1 MRVLPE
7 WILKKAPNPTTNQE
21 IKYDIITCCHS
32 PTLLMTSHLLFPV
45 SSWYQYTV
53 NKTIFFKCHDKFYK
67 PGRDLSSRT
76 EIDHERINVV
86 VLELF

>member
-1 MRVLPE
+1 MLPE
-7 WILKKAPNPTTNQE
+7 WIHKKAPNPTTNQE
-21 IKYDIITCCHS
+21 IKCDIITCCHS
-32 PTLLMTSHLLFPV
+32 ATLLMTPHLLFPV

-53 NKTIFFKCHDKFYK
+53 NKTIFFKCYDKFYK

>member
-32 PTLLMTSHLLFPV
+32 ATLLMTSHLPFPV
-45 SSWYQYTV
+45 SSWYQYNV
-53 NKTIFFKCHDKFYK
+53 NKTIFFKCYDKFYK
-67 PGRDLSSRT
+67 PGRDFSSRT
-76 EIDHERINVV
+76 EIDHNYLR
-86 VLELF
+86 L